1 MEFRK
6 FAPSDRLRPYIRYYY
21 LFAADSHTAFQD
33 IVLPSGDMEMIFNL
47 GGGIWEASVNNGFLR
62 TPPAELW
69 GQITRPLPIRSTG
82 KHTMLG
88 IKFFPHSAAYFID
101 GDIARFN
108 DQVSDLAAVI
118 GTPVRT
124 LHSQL
129 IETTGPADKLQLV
142 EAFLLAALARNQKRS
157 GSIQKVGNMLSS
169 IKKSSAGDHLSRV
182 AADHNITPRYLQK
195 LVYQYTGLSPK
206 IYNKIT
212 RFQRSLQ
219 LIGRND
225 QPLTSIAYECG
236 YFDQSHFIRDFKHF
250 TGRTPSAYLDH
261 ITPVNQLLSC

>member
-6 FAPSDRLRPYIRYYY
+6 FAPSDRLRPYIRHYY
-21 LFAADSHTAFQD
+21 LFAADAHTAFED
-33 IVLPSGDMEMIFNL
+33 IVFPSGDMEMIFNL
-47 GGGIWEASVNNGFLR
+47 GEGIWEASVKNEFLK

-69 GQITRPLPIRSTG
+69 GQITRPMPIRSIG

-101 GDIARFN
+101 GDIAQFN

-124 LHSQL
+124 LHR
-129 IETTGPADKLQLV
+129 QLV
-142 EAFLLAALARNQKRS
+142 ETAGLVDRLDLIDAFLSATLARNQKRS
-157 GSIQKVGNMLSS
+157 GSIQKVGNLLSS
-169 IKKSSAGDHLSRV
+169 IKKSSTGENLSRV

-195 LVYQYTGLSPK
+195 LIYQHTGLSPK

-212 RFQRSLQ
+212 RFQLSLQ

-250 TGRTPSAYLDH
+250 TGRTPSAYRDQ